1 MSLFNI
7 VKNVMDSNG
16 WPAPTTAVAT
26 SQDQNMRQSLAL
38 ANTALRGVSFK
49 KDWPILM
56 REHKFTTVPGQ
67 AEYPLPADFHH
78 LVSPSAVN
86 ASQYY
91 QLKGS
96 LTPIQWYRRALNNS
110 LDWGLT
116 FRIDPVGNNFIVA
129 PTPQSPSDLVF
140 MYITKDIAVD
150 GNGNPI
156 QQFTQDSDR
165 PLVDQDLVELA
176 LSWRWRQKK
185 GMDFTAEMAE
195 YLGTFNQ
202 RFAQYLATG
211 ELDVGGHPP
220 GNMWPLTEGWVPRQF
235 GV

>member
-26 SQDQNMRQSLAL
+26 SQDQNMRQSFAL
-38 ANTALRGVSFK
+38 ANTALRNVSFK

-56 REHKFTTVPGQ
+56 REHGFTTVAGQ
-67 AEYPLPADFHH
+67 SEYPLPADFHH

-110 LDWGLT
+110 LDWGLS
-116 FRIDPVGNNFIVA
+116 FRVDPVGKNFIVA
-129 PTPQSPSDLVF
+129 PTPASPSDLVF
-140 MYITKDIAVD
+140 MYITKNIAVD
-150 GNGNPI
+150 ANGNPVT
-156 QQFTQDSDR
+156 QFTQDNDV
-165 PLVDQDLVELA
+165 PLVDQDLIELA
-176 LSWRWRQKK
+176 LAWRWRQKK
-185 GMDFTAEMAE
+185 GLDFTAEMAE
-195 YLGTFNQ
+195 YLGTLNQ
-202 RFAQYLATG
+202 RFAQYLASG

-220 GNMWPLTEGWVPRQF
+220 GDMWPLTEGWVPRQF